1 MIVAV
6 VGSVDQEKTT
16 DSLLGTAH
24 YRAAPL
30 PTHGIHQTN
39 DPTTPA
45 HIGGGVGGGRLVV
58 RIGGLLQLGQTVRTF
73 EGEVPLSAGN
83 PASGAR

>member
-1 MIVAV
+1 LIVAV
-6 VGSVDQEKTT
+6 VGSVDQEKTA

-45 HIGGGVGGGRLVV
+45 HIGTYGWPFDRKS
-58 RIGGLLQLGQTVRTF
+58 
-73 EGEVPLSAGN
+73 SAYMN
-83 PASGAR
+83 RSSYIVAV